1 MPKPYAP
8 FGPSADGTC
17 ATQHLAPEPAR
28 LSAPAF
34 SSPVSGSPAHVCVT
48 VLRVCARVHTCPKAI
63 ARGAHG
69 ARRAIWHTLQT
80 HAPAHTHPHT
90 HTHDALGAQPR
101 LRGRACRRGC
111 RRDLDE
117 RIAGLDVV
125 GLRKALLHERRRA
138 PHLAAREQGGPRFR
152 QGQEPH
158 FQAEGAPG
166 MPRSRARTRTHQ
178 PRPDPPAAWPAP
190 RTCGCCARGSTASP
204 PHRLP
209 PAHRSHLPVSRPIR
223 DAALR
228 CAAPHR
234 CQARHARRER
244 VPTVAKHRQA
254 HAITA
259 AAVLPAPRRNPCA
272 RRPTGSMPYARRQGA
287 GSQHPAPRLRV
298 RGGAVAK
305 CNCLTP
311 PYGQFPNPKRTP
323 SEFGGWRKKIA
334 RPVRNFPKTKN

>member
-209 PAHRSHLPVSRPIR
+209 PAHRSRLPVSRPIR

-234 CQARHARRER
+234 CQARD
-244 VPTVAKHRQA
+244 
-254 HAITA
+254 
-259 AAVLPAPRRNPCA
+259 
-272 RRPTGSMPYARRQGA
+272 M
-287 GSQHPAPRLRV
+287 
-298 RGGAVAK
+298 RGGSG
-305 CNCLTP
+305 CP
-311 PYGQFPNPKRTP
+311 PLPSTGRRTP
-323 SEFGGWRKKIA
+323 SLPPPCFRRRAATHAPDVPRAACPTCDDRVLGTHPAQVACSWGSGCQMQ
-334 RPVRNFPKTKN
+334 RPDTF